1 MLIRIGIVQQ
11 LQGSLRGEHRPPRQQ
26 GVQFQDVFLP
36 YFNILQDDVL
46 ELNALLSRWPVLPA
60 ERALQLLDYAYPD
73 EHVRKFAVK

>member
-1 MLIRIGIVQQ
+1 MHAIDKGSNSRNLNSGLKIWTKNKKL
-11 LQGSLRGEHRPPRQQ
+11 LQE
-26 GVQFQDVFLP
+26 
-36 YFNILQDDVL
+36 DVL

>member
-1 MLIRIGIVQQ
+1 MKLPPKLFLIST
-11 LQGSLRGEHRPPRQQ
+11 LNFKCLLTRP
-26 GVQFQDVFLP
+26 
-36 YFNILQDDVL
+36 QDDVL